1 MKYRSLGKSGL
12 QVSELSFGAWVTFGK
27 QADVDL
33 AADLLKTAYDAGVN
47 FYDNAEIYE
56 YGQAEIVMGSA
67 IQKLGW
73 RRDSYL
79 VSSKVHG
86 GSIENPNPNQ
96 WGLSR
101 KHIYDACDQAMER
114 LRVDYLDLYF
124 CHRPDAR
131 VPMEETVR
139 AMTELIQQGKV
150 RYWGTSE
157 WSAQQLMEAYSVAR
171 QYNLIPPIV
180 EQPQYNM
187 FERSRF
193 EVEYGRLYETIGL
206 GTTIFSPLASG
217 MLTGKYSNGSPADSR
232 MNLPGYEW
240 LKEWIESKDGQ
251 AKIEKVRKLTKVAD
265 ELGTTM
271 ARLALAWC
279 LKNPN
284 VSTVIMGASKVSQV
298 EDNLK
303 AIDLVDQISDDV
315 MEKIEGVLDNK
326 PKPMEWQD

>member
-12 QVSELSFGAWVTFGK
+12 QVSVLSFGAWVTFGN

-33 AADLLKTAYDAGVN
+33 ATQLLKTAYDAGVI
-47 FYDNAEIYE
+47 FFDNAEIYAR
-56 YGQAEIVMGSA
+56 GQAEIVMGKA

-86 GSIENPNPNQ
+86 GCIPDPNPNQ

-101 KHIYDACDQAMER
+101 KHIYDACYQAMDR
-114 LRVDYLDLYF
+114 LQVDYLDLYF

-139 AMTELIQQGKV
+139 AMTELIQQGKI

-157 WSAQQLMEAYSVAR
+157 WSAQQLMEAHSVAR
-171 QYNLIPPIV
+171 QYNLIPPTM

-187 FERSRF
+187 FERYRF

-217 MLTGKYSNGSPADSR
+217 MLTGKYNQSAPSDAR
-232 MNLPGYEW
+232 INLPGYEW
-240 LKEWIESKDGQ
+240 LKELFESDEGK
-251 AKIEKVRKLTKVAD
+251 ARIEKVKQLSKLAD
-265 ELGTTM
+265 EMGTNV
-271 ARLALAWC
+271 ARLALAWAI
-279 LKNPN
+279 KNPN
-284 VSTVIMGASKVSQV
+284 VSTAIMGASKVSQLQ
-298 EDNLK
+298 DNLK
-303 AIDLVDQISDDV
+303 AVEVADQLTDDV
-315 MEKIEGVLDNK
+315 MEKIEGILDNK
-326 PKPMEWQD
+326 PETMEWQQ

>member
-56 YGQAEIVMGSA
+56 YGQAEIVMGRA